1 MVAHSRPKDLVDRLI
16 ERFLRRRYAA
26 LLLLAGAAGCATV
39 TNSAT
44 RLDES
49 VEDANIGARFGR
61 ADVATLYV
69 DRGAR
74 DAYVKRH
81 HAWGNDVRIVDVEVG
96 GLEKMSASEASV
108 LVSYGWIRQ
117 DEGCLH
123 TTVLRQKWHT
133 SGGDAGWFL
142 VDEERASGDLGLL
155 GDAPAAP
162 ASSAS
167 AAPPSRSRWE
177 TTTITGGY

>member
-1 MVAHSRPKDLVDRLI
+1 MVPHSRPKDLLDRLI
-16 ERFLRRRYAA
+16 ERFLRRRYAV
-26 LLLLAGAAGCATV
+26 LLLVAGAAGCATI

-44 RLDES
+44 RLNES

-61 ADVATLYV
+61 ADVAMLYV
-69 DRGAR
+69 DGGAR
-74 DAYVKRH
+74 DAYLKH
-81 HAWGNDVRIVDVEVG
+81 HRAWGTDVRIVDVEVG
-96 GLEKMSASEASV
+96 GLEKVSTSDASV
-108 LVSYGWIRQ
+108 LVSYGWFRP
-117 DEGCLH
+117 DEGSLH

-162 ASSAS
+162 ASAAS
-167 AAPPSRSRWE
+167 AAPPHRSRWE